1 MLRCGVECNNDIFL
15 RIVILKYHR
24 DVLFQ
29 VRQYVTPFTC
39 RIVECFFGCLLDSTI
54 FVLSSGQVQDFWGR
68 WWFRMS
74 VLEPVLAGLG
84 TCISW
89 AKLIPAGELM
99 KWINESAI
107 SIRAAIWNGSLCQ
120 SILVV
125 HIGKWGSVRYSWY
138 VLHLS
143 NSTDALYWF
152 LWKIIFK
159 QRREGLR
166 WKPSWEGIPLESE
179 LLSVGNRTLVR
190 HILASQ
196 AEAGWEE
203 SAGKE
208 DLVEFDSFQLC
219 EGKSYSWIK
228 C

>member
-1 MLRCGVECNNDIFL
+1 MECNNDIFL

-24 DVLFQ
+24 GVLFQ

-39 RIVECFFGCLLDSTI
+39 RIVECFFGCLLDSTV

-74 VLEPVLAGLG
+74 VLEPVLAGENWCLLVN
-84 TCISW
+84 W
-89 AKLIPAGELM
+89 
-99 KWINESAI
+99 
-107 SIRAAIWNGSLCQ
+107 WNGSMNQPYQLELQ
-120 SILVV
+120 YEMVASI
-125 HIGKWGSVRYSWY
+125 S
-138 VLHLS
+138 
-143 NSTDALYWF
+143 LYWLCILANEDKSGTLDMF
-152 LWKIIFK
+152 FICPIQLMLCIGFFEKLYLK

-166 WKPSWEGIPLESE
+166 WKPSWEGILLESE

-196 AEAGWEE
+196 SEAGREE